1 MKVKDETVEVFAV
14 DYGCTLLV
22 NKSEVYDLPEE
33 LLPSVCPQNAS
44 LCTISGNYKGDNIC
58 DFLIAFLHLSPSE
71 KGQL

>member
-1 MKVKDETVEVFAV
+1 MKVKDEMVEVFAM

-44 LCTISGNYKGDNIC
+44 LCTISGNYKGDNV
-58 DFLIAFLHLSPSE
+58 
-71 KGQL
+71 